1 MKKSIGRK
9 IVKGFFLISIFSV
22 FIIEIFL
29 IIGFRNSYYKSMENK
44 LENKILLIIDT
55 FNKFYSDKSLED
67 LIIEDVDP
75 FWARNNSEVQII
87 DKNGYVVYDSIGALT
102 TDPLNLDTFIQS
114 EENFSIIPYS
124 SSYTEDYTMSI
135 IGKLK
140 DRNSDVVGFVRL
152 ITSMRE
158 TNNAILKT
166 SIMLGCFGLFVIIAT
181 IIIAYFFARSI
192 VKPMEEL
199 KSVAEK
205 LADGQY
211 KVRSNI
217 KSNDELGQLS
227 RTLNSMAEEIIK
239 KEQIKNDFISSIS
252 HELRTPLTSI
262 KGWAVVLKSADENEK
277 ELMEDGLNIIENE
290 SDRLAKMVEELLDF
304 SRFISGRITLE
315 KDAFNIVD
323 TCRDVAKQMKVRT
336 NANKI
341 EFIDEIS
348 DDKVIVM
355 GDENRFRQLLI
366 NLMDNAIKF
375 TSENGW
381 VKIKTYKED
390 DKFNIFISDNGV
402 GISKK
407 DLLHVKEKFY
417 KGRHSKSHS
426 GIGLSI
432 CDEIAKLHGGRL
444 DIYSEEKI
452 GTTVRVVINAIER
465 QEDDE

>member
-1 MKKSIGRK
+1 
-9 IVKGFFLISIFSV
+9 
-22 FIIEIFL
+22 
-29 IIGFRNSYYKSMENK
+29 
-44 LENKILLIIDT
+44 
-55 FNKFYSDKSLED
+55 
-67 LIIEDVDP
+67 
-75 FWARNNSEVQII
+75 
-87 DKNGYVVYDSIGALT
+87 
-102 TDPLNLDTFIQS
+102 
-114 EENFSIIPYS
+114 
-124 SSYTEDYTMSI
+124 
-135 IGKLK
+135 
-140 DRNSDVVGFVRL
+140 
-152 ITSMRE
+152 
-158 TNNAILKT
+158 
-166 SIMLGCFGLFVIIAT
+166 
-181 IIIAYFFARSI
+181 
-192 VKPMEEL
+192 
-199 KSVAEK
+199 
-205 LADGQY
+205 
-211 KVRSNI
+211 
-217 KSNDELGQLS
+217 
-227 RTLNSMAEEIIK
+227 
-239 KEQIKNDFISSIS
+239 
-252 HELRTPLTSI
+252 
-262 KGWAVVLKSADENEK
+262 
-277 ELMEDGLNIIENE
+277 
-290 SDRLAKMVEELLDF
+290 
-304 SRFISGRITLE
+304 
-315 KDAFNIVD
+315 
-323 TCRDVAKQMKVRT
+323 MKVRT